1 MKTHQDQQL
10 TKHFS
15 LREMTI
21 SGTAI
26 RYGWDNTPMNFEIEN
41 LRQLCINVLEPLRMR
56 FGVIRI
62 TSGFRC
68 KAVND
73 AVGGARDSQH
83 MFGQA
88 ADIFVQNMEVGKKM
102 YDFIRQNIPFDQMI
116 LEVDKDRG
124 RYWIHIS
131 YVSEKPNRRHAWM
144 NYIMHHNIRKKTSA

>member
-88 ADIFVQNMEVGKKM
+88 ADIFVPNMEVGKKM
-102 YDFIRQNIPFDQMI
+102 YDS
-116 LEVDKDRG
+116 DR
-124 RYWIHIS
+124 
-131 YVSEKPNRRHAWM
+131 
-144 NYIMHHNIRKKTSA
+144 TSRSTR